1 MKIGYA
7 RVSTK
12 EQCLEAQIE
21 ALTKFGCTKIFS
33 EKISGAKAKMPE
45 LDACLEFL
53 RSGDTLVVYHLDRL
67 NRLSNR
73 LLTLHEELRA
83 RDITLQV
90 IALPIDLNDPTV
102 GKLVLTIFS
111 ALAETEY
118 NIKKERS
125 RLGMEKAR
133 SRGRLGGR
141 VYKLAPD
148 KRQLV
153 IDAYN
158 SKKYSLKH
166 MAAMFDICV
175 STLMNYTHEMR
186 NDKIR

>member
-21 ALTKFGCTKIFS
+21 ALTKFGCTRIFS

-45 LDACLEFL
+45 LDACLAFL

-67 NRLSNR
+67 NRVSSR
-73 LLTLHEELRA
+73 LLTLHEELRE

-90 IALPIDLNDPTV
+90 ITLPIDLNDPTV

-125 RLGMEKAR
+125 YLGMAKAR
-133 SRGRLGGR
+133 AGGR
-141 VYKLAPD
+141 KGGRIYKLTLD

-158 SKKYSLKH
+158 SRKYSLKQMAH
-166 MAAMFDICV
+166 MFNICV
-175 STLMNYTHEMR
+175 STLMNYTESER
-186 NDKIR
+186 NK

>member
-12 EQCLEAQIE
+12 EQCLEVQIDE
-21 ALTKFGCTKIFS
+21 LTKFGCTKIFS
-33 EKISGAKAKMPE
+33 EKVSGAKAKMPE

-53 RSGDTLVVYHLDRL
+53 RPGDTLVVYHLDRL
-67 NRLSNR
+67 NRLSAR
-73 LLTLHEELRA
+73 LLALHEDLRA

-90 IALPIDLNDPTV
+90 IMLPMDLNDPTI

-125 RLGMEKAR
+125 YAGMMRAR
-133 SRGRLGGR
+133 ARGRKGGR
-141 VYKLAPD
+141 IFKLTPD
-148 KRQLV
+148 KRQLL

-158 SKKYSLKH
+158 SRKYSMREL
-166 MAAMFDICV
+166 ASMFNICV
-175 STLMNYTHEMR
+175 STIFNYTESER
-186 NDKIR
+186 SK